1 MNSTQQR
8 LLDLFAGLGAQHQA
22 SLLAFAEF
30 LTTRE
35 SVPVATAPGKAP
47 VAVPE
52 PEKIERPGDESI
64 VAGLKRLAKTYP
76 MLDKSEMLGATSDLV
91 ATHVMQRTDPAQVI
105 DRLEEIFSEH
115 YRQLKSR
122 AGT

>member
-8 LLDLFAGLGAQHQA
+8 LLDLFAALGAQHQA

-30 LTTRE
+30 LATRE
-35 SVPVATAPGKAP
+35 SAPVPAAPVKAP

-52 PEKIERPGDESI
+52 PEKIERPGEESI

-76 MLDKSEMLGATSDLV
+76 MLDKNEMLKATSDLV
-91 ATHVMQRTDPAQVI
+91 ATNIMQGGDTVEAVDK
-105 DRLEEIFSEH
+105 LEHIFRDH
-115 YRQLKSR
+115 YEQLK
-122 AGT
+122 AGTGE

>member
-8 LLDLFAGLGAQHQA
+8 LLDLFAALGAQHQA

-30 LTTRE
+30 LATRE
-35 SVPVATAPGKAP
+35 SAPVPAAPVKAP

-52 PEKIERPGDESI
+52 PEKIERPGEESI

-91 ATHVMQRTDPAQVI
+91 ATHVMQGTNPALVI
-105 DRLEEIFSEH
+105 DHLEAIFAEH